1 MVKLERRA
9 LECVEEKFLKIPNVE
24 KYEVLRKEE
33 NGFIALIEMED
44 GYEFRLSANVIQ
56 QVYPSTV
63 VGLIKSTKKNQGV
76 NILISPYISDR
87 TAMICEQN
95 GKGYFYQAGNCWF
108 AGHSIYLSERG
119 HKNPQ
124 PKEYKAVTI
133 FEKSS
138 TVSSLILRELFLDI
152 NKTWRLK
159 YLAEKVNCS
168 IGQVSKVINYL
179 LDNVWVEKRKE
190 GYKLT
195 DPESL
200 LQEWSRVYGKKDL
213 PAYGCYSLDNIS
225 VLENK
230 LIQLKKNHGI
240 DTYLTGFSGGV
251 RYVPAVRYNKV
262 HVYVSPENIREAIEF
277 LGMKEVDS
285 GSNVVIYS
293 LENDCYIK
301 DFRVIDAMAVASPV
315 QIYLDCMQ
323 LKGRGEEMAEAVL
336 RKEILK

>member
-1 MVKLERRA
+1 
-9 LECVEEKFLKIPNVE
+9 
-24 KYEVLRKEE
+24 
-33 NGFIALIEMED
+33 MED

-95 GKGYFYQAGNCWF
+95 GIGYFDYAGNCWF

-190 GYKLT
+190 GYILT

-200 LQEWSRVYGKKDL
+200 LQEWSSVYG
-213 PAYGCYSLDNIS
+213 
-225 VLENK
+225 
-230 LIQLKKNHGI
+230 
-240 DTYLTGFSGGV
+240 
-251 RYVPAVRYNKV
+251 
-262 HVYVSPENIREAIEF
+262 
-277 LGMKEVDS
+277 
-285 GSNVVIYS
+285 
-293 LENDCYIK
+293 
-301 DFRVIDAMAVASPV
+301 
-315 QIYLDCMQ
+315 
-323 LKGRGEEMAEAVL
+323 
-336 RKEILK
+336 